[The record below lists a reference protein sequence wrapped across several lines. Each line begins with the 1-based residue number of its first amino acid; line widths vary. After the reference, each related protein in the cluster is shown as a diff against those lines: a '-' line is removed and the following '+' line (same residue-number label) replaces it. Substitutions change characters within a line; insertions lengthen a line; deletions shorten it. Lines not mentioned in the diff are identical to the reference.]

1 MALWLTRYGIAVV
14 VCLVAA
20 VSMLVGGF
28 TLVSVEGAAHL
39 VGAGLSVW
47 LFYWLLRVGLEGE
60 SDRDDEREARAFLMK
75 HGHWPD
81 EPPPRR

>member
-1 MALWLTRYGIAVV
+1 MALWLTRYGIAVI
-14 VCLVAA
+14 VCAIAIVSLV
-20 VSMLVGGF
+20 VGGF
-28 TLVSVEGAAHL
+28 SLVSVEGAAHL

-47 LFYWLLRVGLEGE
+47 LFNWLLRIGLDGE
-60 SDRDDEREARAFLMK
+60 SERDDEREARAFLMK

>member
-1 MALWLTRYGIAVV
+1 MGLWLTRYGIAVV
-14 VCLVAA
+14 VCLVAV

-47 LFYWLLRVGLEGE
+47 LFNWLLRVGLEGE
-60 SDRDDEREARAFLMK
+60 QARDDEREARAFLMK

-81 EPPPRR
+81 EAPPRR